1 MDNPIHIH
9 DKIASIVCTALTIDK
24 IDADTDLIKEGY
36 LDSLA
41 LVQLMV
47 ALEEGFGLTIP
58 PAELDIEDYR
68 SVEQMSKLISR
79 LSLASSMSNYG

>member
-1 MDNPIHIH
+1 MDNLINRH
-9 DKIASIVCTALTIDK
+9 DKIASIVCTALTIEK
-24 IDADTDLIKEGY
+24 IDTDTDLIEGGF

-47 ALEEGFGLTIP
+47 ALEEGFGITIP

-68 SVEQMSKLISR
+68 SVEQMSKLITR
-79 LSLASSMSNYG
+79 LLLASSMSNYG